1 MTTPQ
6 SAILPLASRHA
17 LFVLLRRRLGRRG
30 DAALHRLLAGI
41 PARLDSAAAESPTSQ
56 TLGCVGIGSEAWHDL
71 VGAARPRLLRPF
83 PRIPGAIHPA
93 PITEADLILHLRGER
108 YDLLF
113 ELGERLVADLAEWF
127 DTVETVPCF
136 RYRDLRDLTGFVDGS
151 ENPEGE
157 ARGTVALVGADDAEW
172 AGGSYLHVQRYV
184 HRMKDWHKLP
194 VKQQE
199 AVVGRSKEANEE
211 MPDDDKPRTAHISR
225 VVIEEHGKELEILRH
240 SLPYGTPGGEMGLM
254 FASYCATP
262 VHFEKMLARM
272 IAPTHD
278 GRVDHLLNYT
288 RAVSGAAFFV
298 PSREVL
304 QGLAG

>member
-6 SAILPLASRHA
+6 GGILPLASRQA
-17 LFVLLRRRLGRRG
+17 QFVLLRRRLGRRG
-30 DAALHRLLAGI
+30 DDNLRRLLAGI
-41 PARLDSAAAESPTSQ
+41 PARIDALATENPGS
-56 TLGCVGIGSEAWHDL
+56 LIVGCVGIGADAWHEL
-71 VGAARPRLLRPF
+71 VGSAQPKLLRPF

-93 PITEADLILHLRGER
+93 PITDADLILHLRGER

-113 ELGERLVADLAEWF
+113 ELSEKLVVELAEWF
-127 DTVETVPCF
+127 DPVETVPCF

-151 ENPEGE
+151 ENPEGDE
-157 ARGTVALVGADDAEW
+157 RAAVALVGAEDADW

-184 HRMKDWHKLP
+184 HRMKEWNKLP

-199 AVVGRSKEANEE
+199 AVVGRTKEGDEE
-211 MPDDDKPRTAHISR
+211 LPDEDKPRTAHISR
-225 VVIEEHGKELEILRH
+225 VVIEEKGQELEVLRH

-262 VHFEKMLARM
+262 LNFEKMLARM

-278 GRVDHLLNYT
+278 GRVDHLLTYT